1 MNFEE
6 FFNFYCGNFN
16 NNDNKHNGAGGFGYN
31 DIPGGFQDVDPSLF
45 VTLSSL
51 IGLISAQNLPS
62 NVQAAIG
69 NWLLLLGQSILTYNS
84 QVQYFQNGPGDF
96 FDIRNKNKD
105 NNNYPNSSEES
116 STCNCE
122 DEIKKLKKQIE
133 KLSKKID
140 KLENK

>member
-6 FFNFYCGNFN
+6 FFNSYCGNFN
-16 NNDNKHNGAGGFGYN
+16 NNDNNNKNGFGCN

-45 VTLSSL
+45 ITLSSL

-69 NWLLLLGQSILTYNS
+69 NWLLLLGQSMLTYNS
-84 QVQYFQNGPGDF
+84 QLQYFQNGPGDF

-105 NNNYPNSSEES
+105 NNNCPNSSEES
-116 STCNCE
+116 NTCNCE

-140 KLENK
+140 KLESK

>member
-6 FFNFYCGNFN
+6 FFNSYCGNFN
-16 NNDNKHNGAGGFGYN
+16 NNTNGFGCN

-45 VTLSSL
+45 ITLSSL

-69 NWLLLLGQSILTYNS
+69 NWLLLLGQSMLTYNS
-84 QVQYFQNGPGDF
+84 QLQYFQNGPGDF

-105 NNNYPNSSEES
+105 NNDCSNSSKES
-116 STCNCE
+116 NDCNCE
-122 DEIKKLKKQIE
+122 EEIKKLKKQIE

-140 KLENK
+140 KLESK